1 MKKLFEETW
10 ISRRECCFNLQFIYT
25 WLVFFWYYQRWLS
38 KLLTSTLS
46 EVCPTNTQ
54 RVFHVET
61 TWKLQFPRRLK
72 VEYTWCIYEPH
83 NTYKETSWLKVQ
95 SCKLYSDKY
104 MMVSTKITNT
114 GIFAFIA
121 VLVFK
126 LLSGKFCLYTETK
139 IEPFK
144 K

>member
-61 TWKLQFPRRLK
+61 TWKRQFPRPFN